1 MLYTIIILIVVAAI
15 ISDIRNKEDDYRCSI
30 FSVMYL
36 LVPML
41 VALAY
46 NCPAQ
51 NNRHTDVAVIGHQL
65 FTTGDSITLTV
76 PKYVDIADV
85 VYIEGSR
92 LQVDKIVQCSPANQN
107 IMAAFMR
114 SGAWN
119 IDKIDEHTLKLDAKQ
134 ISTTKSKIV
143 QSIALKLY
151 IPKTVNVEVLFI

>member
-1 MLYTIIILIVVAAI
+1 MFCTIIILIVVVAI
-15 ISDIRNKEDDYRCSI
+15 INDTIKKEDDYRCSL

-46 NCPAQ
+46 DCPAQ
-51 NNRHTDVAVIGHQL
+51 NNKHTDVAVIGYQL

-85 VYIEGSR
+85 VYIKGSR
-92 LQVDKIVQCSPANQN
+92 LQVDKIIFCSPAHQN

-119 IDKIDEHTLKLDAKQ
+119 INKSDENTLKLDAKEL
-134 ISTTKSKIV
+134 STTKSKIV
-143 QSIALKLY
+143 QRIALKLY
-151 IPKTVNVEVLFI
+151 IPENVNVEVLFI